1 MSENNAPVRF
11 IRLGIKAGYLEA
23 HRELH
28 GRGLDFP
35 SHRFVDK
42 CLMEGPRK
50 HTGPESE
57 IMVRARELFAYPE
70 RRGVFGR
77 WDIID
82 PKKSWLIPQSEV
94 PPEAF
99 GERFVGLYIV
109 PKELEEIRGI
119 VVVHPELVVVR
130 HGVKPNILGG
140 YLGVVDDSTK
150 IPNKLASR
158 KGVGNEMMRSL
169 RTMNCGG
176 IFSIVRKAFENNLG
190 YAAGCHDQVF
200 ADVRPDR
207 EIEVVGVVKE

>member
-1 MSENNAPVRF
+1 M
-11 IRLGIKAGYLEA
+11 EA
-23 HRELH
+23 HKELRS
-28 GRGLDFP
+28 RGLEFP
-35 SHRFVDK
+35 SHLLMDK
-42 CLMEGPRK
+42 CLMEGPKK

-57 IMVRARELFAYPE
+57 IMVRAKELFAYPE
-70 RRGVFGR
+70 RKGVFGR

-82 PKKSWLIPQSEV
+82 PKTSWLIPQSEV

-99 GERFVGLYIV
+99 GERFVGIYIV
-109 PKELEEIRGI
+109 PREFEEIRSI

-150 IPNKLASR
+150 IPDALASR
-158 KGVGNEMMRSL
+158 KGVGKDMLRSL
-169 RTMNCGG
+169 RTMNSGG

-207 EIEVVGVVKE
+207 EIEVVGVAKE